1 MGAENEGGSWSIP
14 SFRLISLQNT
24 GNSNQLCC
32 WETKMTICTCV
43 YNYLCQKVV
52 LGRIRVFVYWSSDA
66 PSLTL
71 GHLPRVTGRSELS
84 PQCRVAAIRWAE
96 EFGQEL
102 KWTSR
107 GDYGLMVN
115 MCWSPP
121 WGGGVCAVGEDTH
134 PETYQDILKRHVS
147 ALECIPPGDRVVWSL
162 LPLWLQSR

>member
-1 MGAENEGGSWSIP
+1 MGAENEGGSWRIP

-52 LGRIRVFVYWSSDA
+52 LARLRVFVYWSSDA
-66 PSLTL
+66 PSLTP
-71 GHLPRVTGRSELS
+71 GHLPRVTGRTELS
-84 PQCRVAAIRWAE
+84 SQCRAAGLRWAE

-107 GDYGLMVN
+107 GGYGLMVN

-121 WGGGVCAVGEDTH
+121 EEVVPVQSGRKPTPRQIRSSCRDTS
-134 PETYQDILKRHVS
+134 PLSS
-147 ALECIPPGDRVVWSL
+147 ASPP
-162 LPLWLQSR
+162 